1 MRLSYLVW
9 FLFLAV
15 VSWQDFQKQEIS
27 SWLLILMG
35 ALGTVIQL
43 FEGSVSLGG
52 WFTVFLPGL
61 SIGPR
66 NLSAG
71 ERKSSDF
78 PEGKEKLPPALCAIS
93 AGRFSFEF
101 LSVRRI
107 RMKKGSYTVE
117 AALLMGVLIPL
128 LVGVIYLGFFMMIRG
143 NVQGEAIEKALTA
156 LLIGEET
163 EGVSLG
169 EKEVSVEAEAA
180 VPAFPFGKRVF
191 SLADSV
197 QGRFVLERQKSSETI
212 FRMHSL
218 KKAIRQVKKE

>member
-1 MRLSYLVW
+1 
-9 FLFLAV
+9 
-15 VSWQDFQKQEIS
+15 
-27 SWLLILMG
+27 
-35 ALGTVIQL
+35 
-43 FEGSVSLGG
+43 
-52 WFTVFLPGL
+52 
-61 SIGPR
+61 
-66 NLSAG
+66 
-71 ERKSSDF
+71 
-78 PEGKEKLPPALCAIS
+78 
-93 AGRFSFEF
+93 
-101 LSVRRI
+101 
-107 RMKKGSYTVE
+107 MKKGSYTVE

-163 EGVSLG
+163 EGVS
-169 EKEVSVEAEAA
+169 VEAEAA

-197 QGRFVLERQKSSETI
+197 QGRFVLERQKPSETI

>member
-1 MRLSYLVW
+1 
-9 FLFLAV
+9 
-15 VSWQDFQKQEIS
+15 
-27 SWLLILMG
+27 
-35 ALGTVIQL
+35 
-43 FEGSVSLGG
+43 
-52 WFTVFLPGL
+52 
-61 SIGPR
+61 
-66 NLSAG
+66 
-71 ERKSSDF
+71 
-78 PEGKEKLPPALCAIS
+78 
-93 AGRFSFEF
+93 
-101 LSVRRI
+101 
-107 RMKKGSYTVE
+107 MKKGSYTVE

-197 QGRFVLERQKSSETI
+197 QGRFVLERQKPSETI
-212 FRMHSL
+212 YAQSEKSDAQSEKRMKRNETSYR
-218 KKAIRQVKKE
+218 KEKRQRLYDPGSAGETGGRRVSDPYALGESHLWAPSV

>member
-1 MRLSYLVW
+1 
-9 FLFLAV
+9 
-15 VSWQDFQKQEIS
+15 
-27 SWLLILMG
+27 
-35 ALGTVIQL
+35 
-43 FEGSVSLGG
+43 
-52 WFTVFLPGL
+52 
-61 SIGPR
+61 
-66 NLSAG
+66 
-71 ERKSSDF
+71 
-78 PEGKEKLPPALCAIS
+78 
-93 AGRFSFEF
+93 
-101 LSVRRI
+101 
-107 RMKKGSYTVE
+107 MKKGSYTVE

-169 EKEVSVEAEAA
+169 EKEVSVEAEA

>member
-1 MRLSYLVW
+1 
-9 FLFLAV
+9 
-15 VSWQDFQKQEIS
+15 
-27 SWLLILMG
+27 
-35 ALGTVIQL
+35 
-43 FEGSVSLGG
+43 
-52 WFTVFLPGL
+52 
-61 SIGPR
+61 
-66 NLSAG
+66 
-71 ERKSSDF
+71 
-78 PEGKEKLPPALCAIS
+78 
-93 AGRFSFEF
+93 
-101 LSVRRI
+101 
-107 RMKKGSYTVE
+107 MKKGSYTVE

-180 VPAFPFGKRVF
+180 VPAFPFGERVF

-197 QGRFVLERQKSSETI
+197 QGRFVLERQKPSETI

>member
-1 MRLSYLVW
+1 
-9 FLFLAV
+9 
-15 VSWQDFQKQEIS
+15 
-27 SWLLILMG
+27 
-35 ALGTVIQL
+35 
-43 FEGSVSLGG
+43 
-52 WFTVFLPGL
+52 
-61 SIGPR
+61 
-66 NLSAG
+66 
-71 ERKSSDF
+71 
-78 PEGKEKLPPALCAIS
+78 
-93 AGRFSFEF
+93 
-101 LSVRRI
+101 
-107 RMKKGSYTVE
+107 MKKGSYTVE

-163 EGVSLG
+163 E
-169 EKEVSVEAEAA
+169 VSVEAEAA

-197 QGRFVLERQKSSETI
+197 QGRFVLERQKPSETI

>member
-1 MRLSYLVW
+1 
-9 FLFLAV
+9 
-15 VSWQDFQKQEIS
+15 
-27 SWLLILMG
+27 
-35 ALGTVIQL
+35 
-43 FEGSVSLGG
+43 
-52 WFTVFLPGL
+52 
-61 SIGPR
+61 
-66 NLSAG
+66 
-71 ERKSSDF
+71 
-78 PEGKEKLPPALCAIS
+78 
-93 AGRFSFEF
+93 
-101 LSVRRI
+101 
-107 RMKKGSYTVE
+107 MKKGSYTME

-128 LVGVIYLGFFMMIRG
+128 LVGVIYLGFFLMIRG

-197 QGRFVLERQKSSETI
+197 QGRFVLERQKPSETI

>member
-1 MRLSYLVW
+1 
-9 FLFLAV
+9 
-15 VSWQDFQKQEIS
+15 
-27 SWLLILMG
+27 
-35 ALGTVIQL
+35 
-43 FEGSVSLGG
+43 
-52 WFTVFLPGL
+52 
-61 SIGPR
+61 
-66 NLSAG
+66 
-71 ERKSSDF
+71 
-78 PEGKEKLPPALCAIS
+78 
-93 AGRFSFEF
+93 
-101 LSVRRI
+101 
-107 RMKKGSYTVE
+107 MKKGSYTVE

-143 NVQGEAIEKALTA
+143 NVQGEEKALTA

-197 QGRFVLERQKSSETI
+197 QGRFVLERQKPSETI

>member
-1 MRLSYLVW
+1 
-9 FLFLAV
+9 
-15 VSWQDFQKQEIS
+15 
-27 SWLLILMG
+27 
-35 ALGTVIQL
+35 
-43 FEGSVSLGG
+43 
-52 WFTVFLPGL
+52 
-61 SIGPR
+61 
-66 NLSAG
+66 
-71 ERKSSDF
+71 
-78 PEGKEKLPPALCAIS
+78 
-93 AGRFSFEF
+93 
-101 LSVRRI
+101 
-107 RMKKGSYTVE
+107 MKKGSYTVE

-191 SLADSV
+191 S
-197 QGRFVLERQKSSETI
+197 VLERQKPSETI

>member
-1 MRLSYLVW
+1 MENDGRKDCS
-9 FLFLAV
+9 
-15 VSWQDFQKQEIS
+15 
-27 SWLLILMG
+27 
-35 ALGTVIQL
+35 
-43 FEGSVSLGG
+43 GSVERIICD
-52 WFTVFLPGL
+52 TPGDRE
-61 SIGPR
+61 IKKQD
-66 NLSAG
+66 
-71 ERKSSDF
+71 ERQLWGNKII
-78 PEGKEKLPPALCAIS
+78 LC
-93 AGRFSFEF
+93 
-101 LSVRRI
+101 
-107 RMKKGSYTVE
+107 GSYTVE

-197 QGRFVLERQKSSETI
+197 QGRFVLERQKPSETI

>member
-1 MRLSYLVW
+1 
-9 FLFLAV
+9 
-15 VSWQDFQKQEIS
+15 
-27 SWLLILMG
+27 
-35 ALGTVIQL
+35 
-43 FEGSVSLGG
+43 
-52 WFTVFLPGL
+52 
-61 SIGPR
+61 
-66 NLSAG
+66 
-71 ERKSSDF
+71 
-78 PEGKEKLPPALCAIS
+78 
-93 AGRFSFEF
+93 
-101 LSVRRI
+101 
-107 RMKKGSYTVE
+107 MKKGSYTVE

-180 VPAFPFGKRVF
+180 VPFGKRVF

-197 QGRFVLERQKSSETI
+197 QGRFVLERQKPSETI

>member
-1 MRLSYLVW
+1 
-9 FLFLAV
+9 
-15 VSWQDFQKQEIS
+15 
-27 SWLLILMG
+27 
-35 ALGTVIQL
+35 
-43 FEGSVSLGG
+43 
-52 WFTVFLPGL
+52 
-61 SIGPR
+61 
-66 NLSAG
+66 
-71 ERKSSDF
+71 
-78 PEGKEKLPPALCAIS
+78 
-93 AGRFSFEF
+93 
-101 LSVRRI
+101 
-107 RMKKGSYTVE
+107 MKKGSYTVE

-163 EGVSLG
+163 
-169 EKEVSVEAEAA
+169 KEVSVEAEAA

-197 QGRFVLERQKSSETI
+197 QGRFVLERQKPSETI

>member
-1 MRLSYLVW
+1 
-9 FLFLAV
+9 
-15 VSWQDFQKQEIS
+15 
-27 SWLLILMG
+27 
-35 ALGTVIQL
+35 
-43 FEGSVSLGG
+43 
-52 WFTVFLPGL
+52 
-61 SIGPR
+61 
-66 NLSAG
+66 
-71 ERKSSDF
+71 
-78 PEGKEKLPPALCAIS
+78 
-93 AGRFSFEF
+93 
-101 LSVRRI
+101 
-107 RMKKGSYTVE
+107 MKKGSYTVE

-169 EKEVSVEAEAA
+169 EKEDSVEAA

-197 QGRFVLERQKSSETI
+197 QGRFVLERQKPSETI